1 MGFIVAFLFFIQSG
15 ESTFREV
22 RENLFSRMNF
32 WSISQKLI
40 FAKCLKQNMYFHA
53 YLAEITSTY
62 QIYSSSNTLK
72 MFPSSLLYSDS
83 SLSPSMIG
91 QRTLLILFQAH
102 CYQLPPTNHSLLGD
116 QYNEMDLQLQLCNF
130 PIPPTSQLFKQI
142 SLPSDE
148 DIWLYISINH
158 LEWSGFTINYFKNN
172 VNIFYVFAV
181 IKDTHHLVCVPE
193 HIFFLHKTLQV
204 AIWISLHIERLKKI
218 C

>member
-1 MGFIVAFLFFIQSG
+1 MLLFLFFIQSG
-15 ESTFREV
+15 ESTFREF

-32 WSISQKLI
+32 WNISQKLI
-40 FAKCLKQNMYFHA
+40 FEQNMYFHA

-72 MFPSSLLYSDS
+72 MFPSSLMYSDS

-116 QYNEMDLQLQLCNF
+116 QYNEMDLQLQLSNF
-130 PIPPTSQLFKQI
+130 PIPPTFQLFKQI

-158 LEWSGFTINYFKNN
+158 LEWSGFTINYFKTNI
-172 VNIFYVFAV
+172 NIFYVFAMSSRTR
-181 IKDTHHLVCVPE
+181 ITWSAYQS
-193 HIFFLHKTLQV
+193 IFFFFIKPF
-204 AIWISLHIERLKKI
+204 R
-218 C
+218 